1 MSGLNIGV
9 DDESFDFVYTGN
21 IVFGLLLVKV
31 SILVPNP
38 PVVITA
44 VFIKLKN
51 FLQLKIIPY
60 IILILVRQNYIFT
73 PFFKFLLFNKIM

>member
-1 MSGLNIGV
+1 MGV
-9 DDESFDFVYTGN
+9 GEESVDFVYIGN

-44 VFIKLKN
+44 VFIKN
-51 FLQLKIIPY
+51 QFFEQLKI
-60 IILILVRQNYIFT
+60 VS
-73 PFFKFLLFNKIM
+73 FLSS